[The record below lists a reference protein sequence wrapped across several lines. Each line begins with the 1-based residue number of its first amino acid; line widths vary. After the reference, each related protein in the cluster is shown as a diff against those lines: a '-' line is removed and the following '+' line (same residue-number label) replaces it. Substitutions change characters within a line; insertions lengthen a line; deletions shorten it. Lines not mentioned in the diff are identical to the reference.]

1 MNALEAASLVMIP
14 SGYENGTLG
23 SLKPTDG
30 TGDFTFS
37 RGSDISAT
45 RVNED
50 GYIEKGYEN
59 RLLQS
64 NQFDTT
70 WVLVNDA
77 TLASGQTGYDGS
89 SDAWLAEKSASSNSH
104 LRQNISISGVYTFSL
119 YAKSNT
125 LNGILIQTRGE
136 STKSFQLNLS
146 TGAIGDTTSDI
157 DSKIEDVGDG
167 WWRISLTGNDSG
179 ITQVRIFICEDEN
192 NFGTIA
198 GSIYIQDAMLNQG
211 MVSYPY
217 VETTTAPVAG
227 GILEDE
233 PRLDYSGSC
242 ASLKLEPQRT
252 NLLRNSEALN
262 ISPNVVESVSYS
274 YNEIASPSGF
284 INAPKFSETPE
295 VTAYRHGFYHYV
307 SIPNG
312 AITASIFTKQIDRRY
327 VSLQSNATGSNQ
339 YSYVDLED
347 GSVVS
352 EGTGWTLS
360 TEDYGN
366 GWWRI
371 IATATGIQGSP
382 YFIWGMSL
390 NGTSNT
396 YSGDGSE
403 FTFWGGQIEA
413 GSYPTSYIPTYGTSQ
428 TRLNDYFKVINQ
440 EGLFGTNEGTF
451 FVEFAFD
458 INNKYIA
465 IGDTYPSDKI
475 TIGLNAS
482 GSSQIRSIIRN
493 NGSSINLQ
501 GSGTTLGDTI
511 KACVSYGSSG
521 FKLFMNGSLEDSD
534 ATAANLSQFSD
545 LIPNVDLR
553 DVNSSNSGTIKQILL
568 FPTALSDDE
577 CIELTTI

>member
-1 MNALEAASLVMIP
+1 MSTALEAASLVMVP
-14 SGYENGTLG
+14 SGYEDG
-23 SLKPTDG
+23 SLASVKPTDG
-30 TGDFTFS
+30 SGDFTFS
-37 RGSDISAT
+37 RGSNISAT
-45 RVNED
+45 RVNEQ
-50 GYIEKGYEN
+50 GYIEKGYDN
-59 RLLQS
+59 LLLQS
-64 NQFDTT
+64 NSFLTT
-70 WVLVNDA
+70 WSQFNANPPVSGYEGYDGTNDAWLISKTGANGRIQQLISKSGVNAFSVYAKRADSDYILLQLVGGVSPNAKFNLITGEEISSFGEISVFSESIGNGWFRFTIIGGNALSLVRIYPTEETNNDA
-77 TLASGQTGYDGS
+77 TS
-89 SDAWLAEKSASSNSH
+89 
-104 LRQNISISGVYTFSL
+104 
-119 YAKSNT
+119 
-125 LNGILIQTRGE
+125 
-136 STKSFQLNLS
+136 
-146 TGAIGDTTSDI
+146 
-157 DSKIEDVGDG
+157 
-167 WWRISLTGNDSG
+167 
-179 ITQVRIFICEDEN
+179 
-192 NFGTIA
+192 

-211 MVSYPY
+211 LVAYPY

-227 GILEDE
+227 GILEDM
-233 PRLDYSGSC
+233 PRLDYTDSSC
-242 ASLKLEPQRT
+242 PALLLEPQRT

-284 INAPKFSETPE
+284 INAPKFSETPDA
-295 VTAYRHGFYHYV
+295 TSYRHGFYHYV

-428 TRLNDYFKVINQ
+428 TRLAEDLELPTLSSVFDSTGSFTLFFEIERLSSSVQQQILYIRGQGYFR
-440 EGLFGTNEGTF
+440 L
-451 FVEFAFD
+451 
-458 INNKYIA
+458 
-465 IGDTYPSDKI
+465 
-475 TIGLNAS
+475 
-482 GSSQIRSIIRN
+482 
-493 NGSSINLQ
+493 
-501 GSGTTLGDTI
+501 
-511 KACVSYGSSG
+511 
-521 FKLFMNGSLEDSD
+521 D
-534 ATAANLSQFSD
+534 ATADNRLKFVIYGGGASVTEANSD
-545 LIPNVDLR
+545 INTFVAGT
-553 DVNSSNSGTIKQILL
+553 SSKIIYKQNGTIGQCFINGQEISSGTPTILTGFFTFYQRNENHIKHKEVY

>member
-1 MNALEAASLVMIP
+1 MSTALEAASLVMVP
-14 SGYENGTLG
+14 SGYEDG
-23 SLKPTDG
+23 SLASVKPTDG
-30 TGDFTFS
+30 SGDFTFT
-37 RGSDISAT
+37 RGSNISAT
-45 RVNED
+45 RVNEQ
-50 GYIEKGYEN
+50 GYIEKGYDN
-59 RLLQS
+59 LLLQS
-64 NQFDTT
+64 NSFLTT
-70 WVLVNDA
+70 WSQFNANPPVSGYEGYDGTNDAWLISKTGANGRIQQLISKSGVNAFSVYAKRADSDYILLQLVGGVSPNAKFNLITGEEISSFGEISVFSESIGNGWFRFTIIGGNALSLVRIYPTEETNNDA
-77 TLASGQTGYDGS
+77 TS
-89 SDAWLAEKSASSNSH
+89 
-104 LRQNISISGVYTFSL
+104 
-119 YAKSNT
+119 
-125 LNGILIQTRGE
+125 
-136 STKSFQLNLS
+136 
-146 TGAIGDTTSDI
+146 
-157 DSKIEDVGDG
+157 
-167 WWRISLTGNDSG
+167 
-179 ITQVRIFICEDEN
+179 
-192 NFGTIA
+192 

-211 MVSYPY
+211 LVAYPY

-227 GILEDE
+227 GILEDM
-233 PRLDYSGSC
+233 PRLDYTDSSC
-242 ASLKLEPQRT
+242 PALLLEPQRT

-284 INAPKFSETPE
+284 INAPKFSETPDA
-295 VTAYRHGFYHYV
+295 TSYRHGFYHYV

-371 IATATGIQGSP
+371 VATATGIQGSP

-390 NGTSNT
+390 NGTSNA

-428 TRLNDYFKVINQ
+428 TRLADNYTSIALSLDEILGNTQGTISYEFSNPLATSGDVFVNYFGSPNGGFARFRNYFQ
-440 EGLFGTNEGTF
+440 TSGLTGVTSTNPF
-451 FVEFAFD
+451 
-458 INNKYIA
+458 
-465 IGDTYPSDKI
+465 
-475 TIGLNAS
+475 
-482 GSSQIRSIIRN
+482 
-493 NGSSINLQ
+493 
-501 GSGTTLGDTI
+501 LGDIRGKTKI
-511 KACVSYGSSG
+511 AVSYGGGNIKMFTDGVENDSGTYTGDISLNLLYNPILNQTNESLSS
-521 FKLFMNGSLEDSD
+521 
-534 ATAANLSQFSD
+534 T
-545 LIPNVDLR
+545 
-553 DVNSSNSGTIKQILL
+553 NSGIKSFIL

>member
-1 MNALEAASLVMIP
+1 MSTALEAASLVMVP
-14 SGYENGTLG
+14 SGYEDG
-23 SLKPTDG
+23 SLASVKPTDG
-30 TGDFTFS
+30 SGDFTFT
-37 RGSDISAT
+37 RGSNISAT
-45 RVNED
+45 RVNEQ
-50 GYIEKGYEN
+50 GYIEKGYDN
-59 RLLQS
+59 LLLQS
-64 NQFDTT
+64 NSFLTT
-70 WVLVNDA
+70 WSQFNANPPVSGYEGYDGTNDAWLISKTGANGRIQQLISKSGVNAFSVYAKRADSDYILLQLVGGVSPNAKFNLITGEEISSFGEISVFSESIGNGWFRFTIIGGNALSLVRIYPTEETNNDA
-77 TLASGQTGYDGS
+77 TS
-89 SDAWLAEKSASSNSH
+89 
-104 LRQNISISGVYTFSL
+104 
-119 YAKSNT
+119 
-125 LNGILIQTRGE
+125 
-136 STKSFQLNLS
+136 
-146 TGAIGDTTSDI
+146 
-157 DSKIEDVGDG
+157 
-167 WWRISLTGNDSG
+167 
-179 ITQVRIFICEDEN
+179 
-192 NFGTIA
+192 

-211 MVSYPY
+211 LVAYPY

-227 GILEDE
+227 GILEDM
-233 PRLDYSGSC
+233 PRLDYTDSSC
-242 ASLKLEPQRT
+242 PALLLEPQRT

-284 INAPKFSETPE
+284 INAPKFSETPDA
-295 VTAYRHGFYHYV
+295 TSYRHGFYHYV

>member
-371 IATATGIQGSP
+371 VATATGIQGSP

-390 NGTSNT
+390 NGTSNA

-428 TRLNDYFKVINQ
+428 TRLADNYTSIALSLDEILGNTQGTISYEFSNPLATSGDVFVNYFGSPNGGFARFRNYFQ
-440 EGLFGTNEGTF
+440 TSGLTGVTSTNPF
-451 FVEFAFD
+451 
-458 INNKYIA
+458 
-465 IGDTYPSDKI
+465 
-475 TIGLNAS
+475 
-482 GSSQIRSIIRN
+482 
-493 NGSSINLQ
+493 
-501 GSGTTLGDTI
+501 LGDIRGKTKI
-511 KACVSYGSSG
+511 AVSYGGGNIKMFTDGVENDSGTYTGDISLNLLYNPILNQTNESLSS
-521 FKLFMNGSLEDSD
+521 
-534 ATAANLSQFSD
+534 T
-545 LIPNVDLR
+545 
-553 DVNSSNSGTIKQILL
+553 NSGIKSFIL

>member
-59 RLLQS
+59 LLLQS
-64 NQFDTT
+64 NTFDTT

-242 ASLKLEPQRT
+242 PALLLEPQRT
-252 NLLRNSEALN
+252 NAFPHSEYFDSTSWTKGGNADIETN
-262 ISPNVVESVSYS
+262 AAISPEGIQN
-274 YNEIASPSGF
+274 ASKLYGSTTNYTFTRLQGD
-284 INAPKFSETPE
+284 
-295 VTAYRHGFYHYV
+295 
-307 SIPNG
+307 G
-312 AITASIFTKQIDRRY
+312 ALFRQGRTLSIFAKAGEVSEFLFFSGNLGQGPYFNLNNGSITGYYQGDSSQIDD
-327 VSLQSNATGSNQ
+327 A
-339 YSYVDLED
+339 YSVN
-347 GSVVS
+347 
-352 EGTGWTLS
+352 
-360 TEDYGN
+360 YGN
-366 GWWRI
+366 GWYRYVVVFSANSYPRLFSSENQEI
-371 IATATGIQGSP
+371 TFNQTAGNGIYLYGFQAEQDAT
-382 YFIWGMSL
+382 
-390 NGTSNT
+390 
-396 YSGDGSE
+396 
-403 FTFWGGQIEA
+403 
-413 GSYPTSYIPTYGTSQ
+413 YPTSYIPTYGTSQ
-428 TRLNDYFKVINQ
+428 TRLDESTSVLTLPETLTDNYTLFFDFKELIAGNGWVK
-440 EGLFGTNEGTF
+440 
-451 FVEFAFD
+451 FVDSSNSVVYVFYSYGGHYD
-458 INNKYIA
+458 IFNGSSFMVDVSADPDGKIA
-465 IGDTYPSDKI
+465 LKQ
-475 TIGLNAS
+475 S
-482 GSSQIRSIIRN
+482 GSSVKIFV
-493 NGSSINLQ
+493 NGVDK
-501 GSGTTLGDTI
+501 T
-511 KACVSYGSSG
+511 KAG
-521 FKLFMNGSLEDSD
+521 
-534 ATAANLSQFSD
+534 ATANLTDIAKFAFGAKPS
-545 LIPNVDLR
+545 N
-553 DVNSSNSGTIKQILL
+553 NSGTLNQMLV
-568 FPTALSDDE
+568 FPKALSDDE